1 MEGMSG
7 QAYQNSHGLWFV
19 WKRKSIALTG
29 HSGKT
34 RLFRSVRTLRYY
46 MEMVWLVSGKI
57 GERAG

>member
-1 MEGMSG
+1 MGT
-7 QAYQNSHGLWFV
+7 AHGLWFV